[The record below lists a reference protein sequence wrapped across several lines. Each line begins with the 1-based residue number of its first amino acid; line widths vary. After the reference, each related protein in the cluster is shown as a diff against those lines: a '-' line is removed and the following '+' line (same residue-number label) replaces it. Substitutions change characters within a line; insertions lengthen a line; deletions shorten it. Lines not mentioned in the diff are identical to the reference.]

1 MSEVYKIDKLRLV
14 KLFNIVLNAPNK
26 QVNITQQL
34 DYLLSI
40 LKTNINS
47 LKIMIQIFQEL
58 NLVKIENN
66 IIILNPNYETVDL
79 RKSSMYVKMENI
91 FEVEKLLLKDS
102 IININKKFEK

>member
-1 MSEVYKIDKLRLV
+1 MH
-14 KLFNIVLNAPNK
+14 
-26 QVNITQQL
+26 Q
-34 DYLLSI
+34 
-40 LKTNINS
+40 TNINS

-58 NLVKIENN
+58 NLVKVENN
-66 IIILNPNYETVDL
+66 IIILNPSYETVDL

>member
-1 MSEVYKIDKLRLV
+1 M

-34 DYLLSI
+34 DYLLSL

-47 LKIMIQIFQEL
+47 VKIMIQIFQEL
-58 NLVKIENN
+58 NLVKVENN